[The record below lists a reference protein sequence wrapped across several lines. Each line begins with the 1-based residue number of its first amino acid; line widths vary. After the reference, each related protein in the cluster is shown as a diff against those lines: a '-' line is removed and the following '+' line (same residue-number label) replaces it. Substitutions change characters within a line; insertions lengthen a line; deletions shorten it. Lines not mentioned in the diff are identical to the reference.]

1 MHVVRQV
8 VDVGEAVADRVRVR
22 AGDRLEVDVIDA
34 DVADGARL
42 RAVLAAPAVDEV
54 DQRIADA
61 LDRRDVQLHRAGLV
75 VEAPCAEFQR
85 VLVRLRGIL
94 HAERDRADRR
104 AVQAREAL
112 RERIGFGVDDEVDV
126 AAVHRHVLVAVARDR
141 GETHPFEQL
150 SERFRVR
157 CRVFDEFEAVGADGL
172 SQFGICMACLLW
184 GDRPGD
190 VRRPGFDVERGA
202 RGGVRDASVRA
213 TKCSG
218 QSRA

>member
-126 AAVHRHVLVAVARDR
+126 A
-141 GETHPFEQL
+141 GGTP
-150 SERFRVR
+150 S
-157 CRVFDEFEAVGADGL
+157 
-172 SQFGICMACLLW
+172 
-184 GDRPGD
+184 RPCG
-190 VRRPGFDVERGA
+190 GGA
-202 RGGVRDASVRA
+202 R
-213 TKCSG
+213 
-218 QSRA
+218 SR

>member
-126 AAVHRHVLVAVARDR
+126 ALAVHRHVLVAVARDR

-157 CRVFDEFEAVGADGL
+157 CRVFDEFEAVGADGVVPVRDL
-172 SQFGICMACLLW
+172 HGVSPVGAI
-184 GDRPGD
+184 GRGD
-190 VRRPGFDVERGA
+190 VRRPGLVRCRTWRTRWRA
-202 RGGVRDASVRA
+202 RRIGTCDKV
-213 TKCSG
+213 
-218 QSRA
+218 